1 VWTVARC
8 LLLALNFLLLAARPY
23 LLATILVTVINVAL
37 VVLWDGAAPDEHAAR
52 AARARDRSPKTA
64 TLLFALVATLV
75 VFAACRAWLHEIL
88 IFPHDSQR
96 ADMLVVVQLGIR
108 RLLHGLNPYTIYNV
122 PWPAPLPYGIV
133 MWAPLIVPHLLHAD
147 VRFATVLGALFV
159 PVAGAAAAVV
169 NAQHARLALAFA
181 WLTVVAAIG
190 FNPALRGFLS
200 IGHTPAYWPLL
211 ALFAWLVGRER
222 WRSAALVCGLLIV
235 ARTTMVS
242 VAPVL
247 LIAVWY
253 RARPRVAAAAALLAA
268 GAVLPF
274 LPFAI
279 ADWPALRYALYGSYQ
294 ATMKGFVWTS
304 TVWVQNTIGITGV
317 LLARGWSR
325 AVEPVQMIVMLA
337 VYGAAWRAITHGR
350 RPLPWLA
357 LALLAFSMTTL
368 WPVIYVYFDVFLLL
382 VCGALAEEAAIRH
395 GKIAWVWTGAFAA
408 SLVVLILS
416 AWAMVPTEVSID
428 AGTGR
433 DRPFLYA
440 GFAGDERGRDR
451 TYAWIEGTRAEIL
464 VPRRSRAD
472 ATIEV
477 IVQPNLPTSG
487 TVQQI
492 SVALNGT
499 VLGTATL
506 KEGWQQVS
514 VAAPS
519 RAWQIGVNEVTLALS
534 SAVSPLEAGLGADRR
549 RLSAAID
556 RLNVRTR

>member
-8 LLLALNFLLLAARPY
+8 LLLALNFLLLSSRPY
-23 LLATILVTVINVAL
+23 LLATIFVTLVNVAL
-37 VVLWDGAAPDEHAAR
+37 VVFWDRGAPDEHVAPA
-52 AARARDRSPKTA
+52 ARDRGPNWA
-64 TLLFALVATLV
+64 VLLFALAATLI

-108 RLLHGLNPYTIYNV
+108 RLLQGSNPYTMYNV

-133 MWAPLIVPHLLHAD
+133 MWAPMVVPHLLHTD
-147 VRFATVLGALFV
+147 VRFTTILGALFV
-159 PVAGAAAAVV
+159 PVACAVAAVSD
-169 NAQHARLALAFA
+169 ARRGRYALALA
-181 WLTVVAAIG
+181 WLAVAAAIA
-190 FNPALRGFLS
+190 FNPELRGFMS

-211 ALFAWLVGRER
+211 PLFAWLVGRER

-235 ARTTMVS
+235 ARTTMAA

-253 RARPRVAAAAALLAA
+253 RARSRVAAAAALLAA

-279 ADWPALRYALYGSYQ
+279 ADWAALRYALYGSYQ

-304 TVWVQNTIGITGV
+304 TVWVQNSIGMTG
-317 LLARGWSR
+317 LLLERGWPS
-325 AVEPVQMIVMLA
+325 AVEPAQAIAMLA
-337 VYGAAWRAITHGR
+337 VYGAAWRAIRDGR
-350 RPLPWLA
+350 RPLPWLG

-368 WPVIYVYFDVFLLL
+368 WPVIYLYFDVFLLL
-382 VCGALAEEAAIRH
+382 VCGALADEDAIRQ
-395 GKIAWVWTGAFAA
+395 GRIAWVWAGAFAA
-408 SLVVLILS
+408 SLVVLVSS
-416 AWAMVPTEVSID
+416 AWAIVPTDVSID
-428 AGTGR
+428 VGAGG

-440 GFAGDERGRDR
+440 GFANDERGTDR

-472 ATIEV
+472 ATIDV
-477 IVQPNLPTSG
+477 TVQPALPTPG
-487 TVQQI
+487 TVQQM

-534 SAVSPLEAGLGADRR
+534 SAVSPLEAGLGADTR

>member
-8 LLLALNFLLLAARPY
+8 LLLGLNFLLLSSRPY
-23 LLATILVTVINVAL
+23 LLATILITLVNVAL
-37 VVLWDGAAPDEHAAR
+37 VVLWD
-52 AARARDRSPKTA
+52 TA
-64 TLLFALVATLV
+64 TPPALWRPRRAPSHAWFAAATALAAGIL
-75 VFAACRAWLHEIL
+75 VFAAGRAWLHEIL
-88 IFPHDSQR
+88 VFPHDSQR

-108 RLLHGLNPYTIYNV
+108 RLLHGSNPYTTYNV

-133 MWAPLIVPHLLHAD
+133 MWAPMLVPHLLHAD
-147 VRFATVLGALFV
+147 VRFVTILGALFV
-159 PVAGAAAAVV
+159 PVVCAVAAV
-169 NAQHARLALAFA
+169 ADARRGRYALGLA
-181 WLTVVAAIG
+181 WLAVTAAIA
-190 FNPALRGFLS
+190 FNPQLRGFIS

-211 ALFAWLVGRER
+211 ALFAWLVALER

-235 ARTTMVS
+235 ARTTMIA

-253 RARPRVAAAAALLAA
+253 RARPQMAAAAALLAA

-304 TVWVQNTIGITGV
+304 TMWVQNTVGITG
-317 LLARGWSR
+317 LLIARGWPR

-337 VYGAAWRAITHGR
+337 VYGAAWHAIRRGR

-368 WPVIYVYFDVFLLL
+368 WPVIYLYFDVFLLL
-382 VCGALAEEAAIRH
+382 VCGAVAEAAVIRH
-395 GKIAWVWTGAFAA
+395 GRLAWVWAGALAA
-408 SLVVLILS
+408 SLVVLVSS
-416 AWAMVPTEVSID
+416 AWAMVPTEASID
-428 AGTGR
+428 AGTGS
-433 DRPFLYA
+433 DRSFLYA
-440 GFAGDERGRDR
+440 GFANDERGTDR
-451 TYAWIEGTRAEIL
+451 SYAWIEGTRAEML
-464 VPRRSRAD
+464 VPRRSRGD
-472 ATIEV
+472 ATIE
-477 IVQPNLPTSG
+477 IAVQPNLPTRD
-487 TVQQI
+487 TVQQM

-506 KEGWQQVS
+506 REGWQEVS
-514 VAAPS
+514 FEAPS
-519 RAWQIGVNEVTLALS
+519 RAWQIGVNEVTLSLS
-534 SAVSPLEAGLGADRR
+534 AAISPLEAGLGADTR

>member
-8 LLLALNFLLLAARPY
+8 LLLALNFLLLASRPY
-23 LLATILVTVINVAL
+23 LLATILVTLLNVVL
-37 VVLWDGAAPDEHAAR
+37 VVLWDSAAPHQQAVRHRVSKSAA
-52 AARARDRSPKTA
+52 P
-64 TLLFALVATLV
+64 LFALVATLL

-88 IFPHDSQR
+88 VFPHDSQR

-108 RLLHGLNPYTIYNV
+108 RLLHGLNPYTMYNV

-133 MWAPLIVPHLLHAD
+133 MWAPMLVPHLLHAD
-147 VRFATVLGALFV
+147 VRFATLVGALFV
-159 PVAGAAAAVV
+159 PIACAAAAV
-169 NAQHARLALAFA
+169 ADAWRGHYALAFA
-181 WLTVVAAIG
+181 WLAVVATIA
-190 FNPALRGFLS
+190 FSPALRGFMS

-211 ALFAWLVGRER
+211 ALFAWLVGREH

-235 ARTTMVS
+235 ARTTMVA

-253 RARPRVAAAAALLAA
+253 RARPRLVAATALLAA

-294 ATMKGFVWTS
+294 STMKGFVWTS
-304 TVWVQNTIGITGV
+304 TLWAQNTIGITGL
-317 LLARGWSR
+317 LLARGWPR
-325 AVEPVQMIVMLA
+325 AVEPVQMIALLA
-337 VYGAAWRAITHGR
+337 VYGAAWRAIRHGR

-382 VCGALAEEAAIRH
+382 VCGALAEEAVLRQRRI
-395 GKIAWVWTGAFAA
+395 GWVWTGALAA
-408 SLVVLILS
+408 SLVVLVFS
-416 AWAMVPTEVSID
+416 ASATIVNEVSID
-428 AGTGR
+428 AGAGS
-433 DRPFLYA
+433 DRPFLYV
-440 GFAGDERGRDR
+440 GFANDERGTDR

-464 VPRRSRAD
+464 VPRRSRAG
-472 ATIEV
+472 ATIDI
-477 IVQPNLPTSG
+477 IVQPNLPTPG
-487 TVQQI
+487 TIQQM

-499 VLGTATL
+499 VLGTVAL

-514 VAAPS
+514 FAAPS
-519 RAWQIGVNEVTLALS
+519 SAWQIGVNEVTLALS
-534 SAVSPLEAGLGADRR
+534 SAVSPLEAGLGADKR